1 MLMNVQRYETMTIKT
16 LTMTTATRKTHHQK
30 LHHRLFHKQAVAIAL
45 AITAMAGRSEAQ
57 SNFLDPYR
65 ACTHAVEA
73 AIKGDPVAQHTCF
86 VAAYVRVND
95 PLGGGEDME
104 GITIS
109 IGNLLKG
116 VGDRAFADALK
127 LERPEIIA
135 AVRFFLID
143 NVKGAPLTEA
153 LVRKAPQIK
162 FPVDLTIKDEKPN
175 PLLDRFNRAEKQDK

>member
-1 MLMNVQRYETMTIKT
+1 MRTNSNDMRQ
-16 LTMTTATRKTHHQK
+16 QK
-30 LHHRLFHKQAVAIAL
+30 FSRRLFHIQAVAIAL
-45 AITAMAGRSEAQ
+45 SITAMAGRSEAQ

-65 ACTHAVEA
+65 ACTHAVDA

-95 PLGGGEDME
+95 PMGGGEDME

-109 IGNLLKG
+109 IRNLLKG
-116 VGDRAFADALK
+116 VGDRGFSDALK
-127 LERPEIIA
+127 VERPEIIA
-135 AVRFFLID
+135 AVGFFLVDSI
-143 NVKGAPLTEA
+143 KGAPVTEA
-153 LVRKAPQIK
+153 LVRKAPKIK

>member
-1 MLMNVQRYETMTIKT
+1 MKLTT
-16 LTMTTATRKTHHQK
+16 LLVLIVA
-30 LHHRLFHKQAVAIAL
+30 AVA
-45 AITAMAGRSEAQ
+45 GYAQ
-57 SNFLDPYR
+57 AESNFLDPYR
-65 ACTHAVEA
+65 ACTNSVDA

-86 VAAYVRVND
+86 IAAYVRVND

-109 IGNLLKG
+109 IGKLLKG
-116 VGDRAFADALK
+116 IGDRAFADALK

-135 AVRFFLID
+135 AVRFFLMD

-153 LVRKAPQIK
+153 LTRKAPKIK

-175 PLLDRFNRAEKQDK
+175 PLLDRFNKAEKP

>member
-1 MLMNVQRYETMTIKT
+1 MRQ
-16 LTMTTATRKTHHQK
+16 QK
-30 LHHRLFHKQAVAIAL
+30 LSRRLFHIQAVAIAL
-45 AITAMAGRSEAQ
+45 ALTAMAGRSEAE

-65 ACTHAVEA
+65 ACTHAVDA

-95 PLGGGEDME
+95 PMGGGEDME

-109 IGNLLKG
+109 IRNLLKG
-116 VGDRAFADALK
+116 VGDRAFSDALK
-127 LERPEIIA
+127 VERPEIIA
-135 AVRFFLID
+135 AVGFFLVDSI
-143 NVKGAPLTEA
+143 KGAPVTEA
-153 LVRKAPQIK
+153 LVRKAPKIK

>member
-1 MLMNVQRYETMTIKT
+1 MMMNT
-16 LTMTTATRKTHHQK
+16 LTMTTATRKTHHLK
-30 LHHRLFHKQAVAIAL
+30 LPHRLLHKHTVAIVL
-45 AITAMAGRSEAQ
+45 AIAAIAGRSEAQ

-104 GITIS
+104 GMITS
-109 IGNLLKG
+109 LSNLLKG
-116 VGDRAFADALK
+116 VGDRPFATALK

-135 AVRFFLID
+135 AVRFF
-143 NVKGAPLTEA
+143 VKGNMSGAPMTAVL
-153 LVRKAPQIK
+153 LQKAPKTK
-162 FPVDLTIKDEKPN
+162 FPVEITLSDEKPN
-175 PLLDRFNRAEKQDK
+175 RLLDRFNQAEKQEK